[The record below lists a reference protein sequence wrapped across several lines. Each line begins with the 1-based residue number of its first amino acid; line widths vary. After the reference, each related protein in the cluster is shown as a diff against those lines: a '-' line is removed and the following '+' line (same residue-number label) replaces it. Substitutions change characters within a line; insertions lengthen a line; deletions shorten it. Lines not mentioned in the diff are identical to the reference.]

1 MIDLDSSAPH
11 PDPGDD
17 DGATYL
23 APRDEERYSSAY
35 PSLAPV
41 ARFTLE
47 GREITVH
54 RRPTAAPTDAP
65 GWRAL
70 RHACIGS
77 AIVAGER
84 YLLAAFV
91 PDEAGDATEHATE
104 VDPAD
109 VLTGRELQIVAL
121 VAAGRS
127 NKEVAVRL
135 HISEWTVSTH
145 LRRVFAKLRVDS
157 RAAMVFRCAG
167 RLGLDP

>member
-1 MIDLDSSAPH
+1 MIDLDSSAPL
-11 PDPGDD
+11 PEPGDD
-17 DGATYL
+17 GARVFV
-23 APRDEERYSSAY
+23 PRDDEGYSAAY
-35 PSLAPV
+35 PPLAPV
-41 ARFTLE
+41 ARFTLY

-54 RRPTAAPTDAP
+54 RRPTANLADVP

-70 RHACIGS
+70 RHACVGS

-84 YLLAAFV
+84 YLLAAFE
-91 PDEAGDATEHATE
+91 PDDARDATEHE
-104 VDPAD
+104 VEADPAD

-127 NKEVAVRL
+127 NKEIAGRL

-157 RAAMVFRCAG
+157 RAAMVYRCSG
-167 RLGLDP
+167 RLDPDG

>member
-1 MIDLDSSAPH
+1 MIGLDSSAPH
-11 PDPGDD
+11 PGAGTDERSRA
-17 DGATYL
+17 DG
-23 APRDEERYSSAY
+23 REEERYT
-35 PSLAPV
+35 PSHAALAPV
-41 ARFTLE
+41 ARFVLD

-54 RRPTAAPTDAP
+54 RRPSALPADAP
-65 GWRAL
+65 RWRAL

-77 AIVAGER
+77 AIIDGER
-84 YLLAAFV
+84 YLLAAFE
-91 PDEAGDATEHATE
+91 PDAAREQVEP

-127 NKEVAVRL
+127 NKEIAGRL

-157 RAAMVFRCAG
+157 RAAMVFRCSG
-167 RLGLDP
+167 RLDPDV